1 MEKERDRLILR
12 ALRSSDG
19 PRLVRMDERITG
31 RNRTVWYERKLK
43 RALEES
49 DVNVSIGAEVD
60 GVLVGA
66 MLGSV
71 QYGEF
76 GVPEQIAILDTI
88 LVDERHQRHG
98 IGTAMLEEF
107 AVNLSRLGIERMRT
121 EVGWS
126 EALGVFLGLHG
137 FALAPRLVL
146 ERPLSA
152 DSPAGSLP
160 PAASFPGDPRN
171 E

>member
-1 MEKERDRLILR
+1 MDGEENGVILR
-12 ALRSSDG
+12 SLRTADG

-31 RNRTVWYERKLK
+31 RNRALWYERKLK

-49 DVNVSIGAEVD
+49 DVNVSIGAEVS

-66 MLGSV
+66 MLGSI

-76 GVPEQIAILDTI
+76 GVTEPIAVLDTI
-88 LVDERHQRHG
+88 LVDERYQGRG

-107 AVNLSRLGIERMRT
+107 ARNLSRLGVEKIRT

-126 EALGVFLGLHG
+126 EALNVFLGLHG

-146 ERPLSA
+146 ERPLVDAGAPSA
-152 DSPAGSLP
+152 SPLSRRT
-160 PAASFPGDPRN
+160 D
-171 E
+171 

>member
-1 MEKERDRLILR
+1 MDEKENGLILR
-12 ALRSSDG
+12 ALKPSDG

-31 RNRTVWYERKLK
+31 RNRSVWYERKLK

-49 DVNVSIGAEVD
+49 DLNVSIGAEKD

-76 GVPEQIAILDTI
+76 GVAEPVAVLETI
-88 LVDERHQRHG
+88 LVDERHQGRG
-98 IGTAMLEEF
+98 IGTAMLEQF
-107 AVNLSRLGIERMRT
+107 VRNLSGLGVERIRT

-137 FALAPRLVL
+137 FDLAPRLVL
-146 ERPLSA
+146 ERSLAA
-152 DSPAGSLP
+152 DAGNGP
-160 PAASFPGDPRN
+160 PASGSFSATPRS

>member
-1 MEKERDRLILR
+1 MDEEANGVILR
-12 ALRSSDG
+12 ALRASDG
-19 PRLVRMDERITG
+19 ERLVRMDERITG
-31 RNRTVWYERKLK
+31 RNRSVWYERKLK

-49 DVNVSIGAEVD
+49 DLNVSIGAEAD
-60 GVLVGA
+60 GTLVGA

-76 GVPEQIAILDTI
+76 GVAEPVAVLETI
-88 LVDERHQRHG
+88 LVDERHQGRG

-107 AVNLSRLGIERMRT
+107 ARNLSRLGVERIRT

-126 EALGVFLGLHG
+126 EALGVFLGMHG

-146 ERPLSA
+146 ERPLDSEASPPPIPDPVSSA
-152 DSPAGSLP
+152 
-160 PAASFPGDPRN
+160 R
-171 E
+171 

>member
-1 MEKERDRLILR
+1 MESDENGLILR
-12 ALRSSDG
+12 ALRPSDA

-31 RNRTVWYERKLK
+31 RNRAMWYERQLK

-49 DVNVSIGAEVD
+49 DVNVSIGAEVG

-76 GVPEQIAILDTI
+76 GVPERVAVLDTI
-88 LVDERHQRHG
+88 LVDEGHQGRG

-107 AVNLSRLGIERMRT
+107 ARNLARLGIERIRT

-146 ERPLSA
+146 ERPLEVDSA
-152 DSPAGSLP
+152 AGSPPP
-160 PAASFPGDPRN
+160 PAFPANPRS

>member
-1 MEKERDRLILR
+1 MDEKENGLILR
-12 ALRSSDG
+12 ALRASDG

-31 RNRTVWYERKLK
+31 RNRSVWYERRLK

-49 DVNVSIGAEVD
+49 DLNVSIGAEKD

-76 GVPEQIAILDTI
+76 GVAEPVAVLETI
-88 LVDERHQRHG
+88 LVDERHQRRG
-98 IGTAMLEEF
+98 IGTAMLEQF
-107 AVNLSRLGIERMRT
+107 VRNLARLGVERIRT
-121 EVGWS
+121 EVGWT

-137 FALAPRLVL
+137 FDLAPRLVL
-146 ERPLSA
+146 ERSLAA
-152 DSPAGSLP
+152 DAPNGP
-160 PAASFPGDPRN
+160 PASGSFSAPPRS

>member
-1 MEKERDRLILR
+1 MEDEENGLILR
-12 ALRSSDG
+12 ALRSSDCS
-19 PRLVRMDERITG
+19 RLVRMDERITG
-31 RNRTVWYERKLK
+31 RNRTLWYERKLK

-49 DVNVSIGAEVD
+49 DLNVSIGAEL
-60 GVLVGA
+60 GGFLVGA

-76 GVPEQIAILDTI
+76 GVPERVAVLDTI
-88 LVDERHQRHG
+88 IVDEGHQGRG

-107 AVNLSRLGIERMRT
+107 ARNLARLGIERIRT

-137 FALAPRLVL
+137 FSLAPRLVL
-146 ERPLSA
+146 ERPLA
-152 DSPAGSLP
+152 GDAPTGPAP
-160 PAASFPGDPRN
+160 PPGPFSTKN
-171 E
+171 PE